1 MEFSFGDIIDPW
13 RVRNICAVIQITFN
27 DNRGGDFDYRYRN
40 FLERFIFRSSPAV
53 YVSLRF
59 LEQVRSVE
67 IRRYTFL
74 SVCSRTVHPEVFT
87 PDPERVQAEQE
98 SGIQGFEQ
106 YQLSTINRK
115 FHARKLEVF
124 GEMSKVAR
132 EFLTFAQKFCF
143 PYKFL
148 TLNNF
153 FDFAKEKK
161 KDSRSILI
169 QTW

>member
-115 FHARKLEVF
+115 FHAWKLEVF
-124 GEMSKVAR
+124 EMSKVAR
-132 EFLTFAQKFCF
+132 EFLTFA
-143 PYKFL
+143 
-148 TLNNF
+148 
-153 FDFAKEKK
+153 
-161 KDSRSILI
+161 
-169 QTW
+169 